1 MSIIEK
7 IKRIIKVITFLML
20 ISFTIGAALFTVIG
34 MFVAILD
41 IVIDI
46 ENVFNWADQT
56 FKNYWGLL
64 LITLIGFPLAI
75 MYIIDEGYFK
85 LNKWKD

>member
-1 MSIIEK
+1 MSITEK
-7 IKRIIKVITFLML
+7 IKRIIKVIAFLILM
-20 ISFTIGAALFTVIG
+20 SFVIGGALFTVIG

-41 IVIDI
+41 IVIDM

-56 FKNYWGLL
+56 FKNYWGLV

-75 MYIIDEGYFK
+75 MYMIDKGYFK
-85 LNKWKD
+85 LNK